1 VTRAGVWTL
10 LSLVLQILLDSTH
23 FSVALMWVARSSAPA
38 SALALSAGLFGLAF
52 SVAFGALLYFGVD
65 LLLVAL
71 LIARIGLLR
80 GREASSP
87 FVSAG

>member
-1 VTRAGVWTL
+1 MTRAGVWTL
-10 LSLVLQILLDSTH
+10 LSLVLQILLHSTH
-23 FSVALMWVARSSAPA
+23 LSVALMWVARSSAPA

-71 LIARIGLLR
+71 LIAGIGLLR
-80 GREASSP
+80 GTRVDAR
-87 FVSAG
+87 FN

>member
-1 VTRAGVWTL
+1 MTRAGVWTR

-23 FSVALMWVARSSAPA
+23 LSVALMWVGRSSAPA
-38 SALALSAGLFGLAF
+38 SALALSAGLFHLAF

-71 LIARIGLLR
+71 LIAGIGLLR
-80 GREASSP
+80 GTRVDAR
-87 FVSAG
+87 FN

>member
-23 FSVALMWVARSSAPA
+23 LSVALMWVARSSAPA
-38 SALALSAGLFGLAF
+38 SALALSAGLFGLPF

-71 LIARIGLLR
+71 LIAGIGLLR
-80 GREASSP
+80 GTRVDAR
-87 FVSAG
+87 F

>member
-23 FSVALMWVARSSAPA
+23 LSVALMWVARSSAPA
-38 SALALSAGLFGLAF
+38 SALAFGLAF

-71 LIARIGLLR
+71 LIAGIGLLR
-80 GREASSP
+80 GTRVDAR
-87 FVSAG
+87 FN